1 MLSPWIGK
9 FMTAH
14 TSRPN
19 IVNRLRKAEGHLRG
33 IVAMLEAGRGCLEL
47 AQQLQAVE
55 KAIANAKKE
64 LVHDHLDHCL
74 DLAVG
79 VDAKKSKASVKEFK
93 EITKYL

>member
-1 MLSPWIGK
+1 MPIH
-9 FMTAH
+9 A
-14 TSRPN
+14 SRPD
-19 IVNRLRKAEGHLRG
+19 IVKRLRKVEGHLRG
-33 IVAMLEAGRGCLEL
+33 IVAMLEEGRGCLEL

-55 KAIANAKKE
+55 KSIANAKKV

-79 VDAKKSKASVKEFK
+79 ADSKQSRASVKEFK

>member
-1 MLSPWIGK
+1 
-9 FMTAH
+9 MTTHASH
-14 TSRPN
+14 PD
-19 IVNRLRKAEGHLRG
+19 IVKRLKKAEGHLKS
-33 IVAMLEAGRGCLEL
+33 IVAMIEEGRSCLEL

-55 KAIANAKKE
+55 KAIANAKKA

-79 VDAKKSKASVKEFK
+79 ADSKKSKVSVKEFK

>member
-1 MLSPWIGK
+1 MAS
-9 FMTAH
+9 H
-14 TSRPN
+14 TSHPD
-19 IVNRLRKAEGHLRG
+19 IIKRLRKAEGHLRG
-33 IVAMLEAGRGCLEL
+33 IVAMLEEGRGCLEV

-55 KAIANAKKE
+55 KAIANAKKA

-79 VDAKKSKASVKEFK
+79 LDSKKSKTSVKEFK

>member
-1 MLSPWIGK
+1 
-9 FMTAH
+9 MTTH
-14 TSRPN
+14 ESHPD
-19 IVNRLRKAEGHLRG
+19 IVKRLRKAEGHLRG
-33 IVAMLEAGRGCLEL
+33 IVAMLQEGRGCLEV

-55 KAIANAKKE
+55 KAIANAKKA

-79 VDAKKSKASVKEFK
+79 IDGKKSKASVKEFK

>member
-1 MLSPWIGK
+1 
-9 FMTAH
+9 MTAH
-14 TSRPN
+14 ASHSD
-19 IVNRLRKAEGHLRG
+19 IVKRLRKAEGHLRG
-33 IVAMLEAGRGCLEL
+33 IVAMLEDGRGCLEV

-55 KAIANAKKE
+55 KAIANAKKA

-79 VDAKKSKASVKEFK
+79 LDSKKSKTSVKEFK

>member
-1 MLSPWIGK
+1 
-9 FMTAH
+9 MTAH
-14 TSRPN
+14 VSHPD
-19 IVNRLRKAEGHLRG
+19 IVKRLKKAQGHLAG
-33 IVAMLEAGRGCLEL
+33 IVAMFEEGRGCLEL

-55 KAIANAKKE
+55 KAIANAKKT

-79 VDAKKSKASVKEFK
+79 DDAKKSKASVKEFK

>member
-1 MLSPWIGK
+1 
-9 FMTAH
+9 MTAH
-14 TSRPN
+14 ASHPD
-19 IVNRLRKAEGHLRG
+19 IAKRLKKAQGHLAG
-33 IVAMLEAGRGCLEL
+33 VVAMLEQGRGCLEL

-55 KAIANAKKE
+55 KAIANAKKT

-79 VDAKKSKASVKEFK
+79 ADSKKCKASVKEFK

>member
-1 MLSPWIGK
+1 
-9 FMTAH
+9 MTIH
-14 TSRPN
+14 ESRPN
-19 IVNRLRKAEGHLRG
+19 IVKRLRKAEGHLRG
-33 IVAMLEAGRGCLEL
+33 IVAMLEDGRGCLEL

-55 KAIANAKKE
+55 KAIANAKKV

-79 VDAKKSKASVKEFK
+79 VDAKQARASVKEFK

>member
-1 MLSPWIGK
+1 
-9 FMTAH
+9 MTAH
-14 TSRPN
+14 TSHPG
-19 IVNRLRKAEGHLRG
+19 IVNRLKKAEGHLRG

-55 KAIANAKKE
+55 KAIANAKKA